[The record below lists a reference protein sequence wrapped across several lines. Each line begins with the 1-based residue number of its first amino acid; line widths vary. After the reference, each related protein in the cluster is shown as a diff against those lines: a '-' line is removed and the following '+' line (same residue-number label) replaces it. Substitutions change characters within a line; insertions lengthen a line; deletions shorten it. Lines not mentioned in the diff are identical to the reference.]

1 MAYAESYNLNLSVD
15 YVLSLFQQ
23 AVDNAVKGTQLE
35 CWADVIMDWYEYQ
48 LDNNEF
54 DTWTLD
60 IPDLVNSDIIR
71 SKMICVSV
79 HNPLFNEVDALYQE
93 EGCCTYVGDQSDNI
107 ARICYQS
114 RDNDG
119 NVCYLCQIEE

>member
-1 MAYAESYNLNLSVD
+1 MPAYKESYNLNLDVD
-15 YVLSLFQQ
+15 YVLSLFQG
-23 AVDNAVKGTQLE
+23 AVDFECKGTKLE
-35 CWADVIMDWYEYQ
+35 CWTDVIMDWYEHQ

-60 IPDLVNSDIIR
+60 IPNLVHSDVIV

-79 HNPLFNEVDALYQE
+79 HSPLFNEVDTLYQE
-93 EGCCTYVGDQSDNI
+93 NGVGYVGDQGVYI

-119 NVCYLCQIEE
+119 NVCYLCQCEE

>member
-1 MAYAESYNLNLSVD
+1 MAYAESYNLNLDVD
-15 YVLSLFQQ
+15 YVLALFQN
-23 AVDNAVKGTQLE
+23 AVDFECKGTQLE
-35 CWADVIMDWYEYQ
+35 CWTDIIMDWYEYQ

-60 IPDLVNSDIIR
+60 IPNLVHSDIIV

-79 HNPLFNEVDALYQE
+79 HNPLFNEVDTLYQE
-93 EGCCTYVGDQSDNI
+93 NGIGYVGDQSDNI

-119 NVCYLCQIEE
+119 NVCYLCQCEE

>member
-1 MAYAESYNLNLSVD
+1 MAYAESYNLNLDVD
-15 YVLSLFQQ
+15 YVLSLFQD
-23 AVDNAVKGTQLE
+23 AVDFECKGTKLE
-35 CWADVIMDWYEYQ
+35 CWTDVIMDWYEYQ

-60 IPDLVNSDIIR
+60 IPNLVYRDIT
-71 SKMICVSV
+71 SSAMICVSV
-79 HNPLFNEVDALYQE
+79 HNELFNEVDALYQE
-93 EGCCTYVGDQSDNI
+93 NGIGYVGDQSNSI

-119 NVCYLCQIEE
+119 NVCYLCQCEE